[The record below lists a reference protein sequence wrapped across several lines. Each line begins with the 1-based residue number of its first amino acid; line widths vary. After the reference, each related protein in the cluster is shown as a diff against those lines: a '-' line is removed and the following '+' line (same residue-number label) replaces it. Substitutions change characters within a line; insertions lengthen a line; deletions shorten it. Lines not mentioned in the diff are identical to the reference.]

1 MVTKKYD
8 IRKRLQMELRD
19 VKNISF
25 PKPTFE
31 EWKAAVE
38 TSLKGKTIDKLQTA
52 TYEGVTLQPLYTSE
66 MTGEHS
72 ELPGF
77 FPYTRGISPTGYLTQ
92 PWLACQPINATTAE
106 EANEKLQAVL
116 NRGQNAITY
125 SVDLLANGARLSK
138 LLKDIPTLPFFID
151 LKGKQKD
158 LLPEFKTVEGPVS
171 GVLAED
177 PIAEWVVTGQVPENT
192 DEFFAEWV
200 KTIQQYEELSSELKT
215 ILIKTSV
222 FHNGGANAV
231 QELAYGLSTAV
242 QYLVEG
248 QKQGLSVES
257 LADKMVFS
265 FSIDSNYFM
274 NIAKLRAARRLWA
287 GLSAAFEANPEHF
300 KMHIHAVTSE
310 VTETLYDQYVN
321 ILRTTNQAFAA
332 AIGGIQYLQI
342 NPLDH
347 ATGEWDDFSE
357 RIARNTHL
365 ILKEETHITRVVD
378 PAGGSFYVEQL
389 TDDLAEQVWKKFLEI
404 DAAGGILEAL
414 KNGIIQANIAEV
426 FNKKALNIALRK
438 DSIIGT
444 NVYPN
449 PADEVHVKENNK
461 VESYV
466 VVNQPIEITPITL
479 KRTAEQFEQLRLR
492 SADYKQNNGDTPK
505 IGLINLQE
513 LKAYKPRADF
523 IKGLVAAG
531 GVDTIQS
538 DGCYSSEDASA
549 FVTETKLPIYC
560 ICGSDDAYGEL
571 AEQIVADIKA
581 TNPEITIYLAG
592 KQSEELETA
601 LQAAGVKEFL
611 HVRSNAIS
619 TLTELLEKLGVN

>member
-1 MVTKKYD
+1 
-8 IRKRLQMELRD
+8 MELRD

-38 TSLKGKTIDKLQTA
+38 TSLKGKTIDKLQTT
-52 TYEGVTLQPLYTSE
+52 TYEGVTLQPLYTHESV
-66 MTGEHS
+66 GDHL

-92 PWLACQPINATTAE
+92 PWLACQPINGVTAE
-106 EANEKLQAVL
+106 EANEKLKAVL

-125 SVDLLANGARLSK
+125 SVDLLANGARLPK
-138 LLKDIPTLPFFID
+138 LLKDLPLATLPFFID
-151 LKGKQKD
+151 LKGKQKE
-158 LLPEFKTVEGPVS
+158 LLPEFQAVEGPVT

-177 PIAEWVVTGQVPENT
+177 PIAEWVVTGQIPENT
-192 DEFFAEWV
+192 DDFFADWT
-200 KTIQQYEELSSELKT
+200 KTIQQYEEVSSELKT
-215 ILIKTSV
+215 ILIKTPV

-231 QELAYGLSTAV
+231 QELAYGLAVAV
-242 QYLVEG
+242 QYLLEG

-257 LADKMVFS
+257 IADKMVFS

-287 GLSAAFEANPEHF
+287 GLSAAFNANPEHF
-300 KMHIHAVTSE
+300 KMSIHAVTSE

-332 AIGGIQYLQI
+332 AIGGIQYMQI
-342 NPLDH
+342 NPLNH
-347 ATGEWDDFSE
+347 AYGEWDDISE

-365 ILKEETHITRVVD
+365 ILKEETHITRVID

-389 TDDLAEQVWKKFLEI
+389 TDELADQVWQKFLEV

-426 FNKKALNIALRK
+426 FNKKAQNIALRK
-438 DSIIGT
+438 ESIIGT

-449 PADEVHVKENNK
+449 PADEVHVKANNK
-461 VESYV
+461 VDSYI
-466 VVNQPIEITPITL
+466 VVNQPIEITPIKL

-492 SADYKQNNGDTPK
+492 VAAYKQNSGETPK

-523 IKGLVAAG
+523 VKGLVAAG
-531 GVDTIQS
+531 GIDIVQS
-538 DGCYSSEDASA
+538 NGCHTSEEASA
-549 FVTETKLPIYC
+549 FVADTKLPIYC
-560 ICGSDDAYGEL
+560 ICGSDDAYGQL
-571 AEQIVADIKA
+571 AEQIVTDLNS
-581 TNPEITIYLAG
+581 TYPETTVYLAG

-601 LQAAGVKEFL
+601 LQAAGVKEFF

>member
-1 MVTKKYD
+1 MK
-8 IRKRLQMELRD
+8 LRD

-25 PKPTFE
+25 PKPSFE

-38 TSLKGKTIDKLQTA
+38 TSLKGKTIDKLQTK

-66 MTGEHS
+66 TVGEHS

-92 PWLACQPINATTAE
+92 PWLTCQPINGVTAE
-106 EANEKLQAVL
+106 EANEKIRSVL
-116 NRGQNAITY
+116 NRGQNAISY
-125 SVDLLANGARLSK
+125 SVDLLANGARLPK
-138 LLKDIPTLPFFID
+138 LLKDLPSLPFFID
-151 LKGKQKD
+151 LKGKQKE
-158 LLPEFKTVEGPVS
+158 LLPEFQAVEGPVT

-177 PIAEWVVTGQVPENT
+177 PIAEWAVTGQIPEDTN
-192 DEFFAEWV
+192 DFFADWS
-200 KTIQQYEELSSELKT
+200 KTIQQYEVLSPELKT

-242 QYLVEG
+242 QYLLEG

-287 GLSAAFEANPEHF
+287 GLSAAFSAIPEHF
-300 KMHIHAVTSE
+300 KMSIHAVTSE

-332 AIGGIQYLQI
+332 AIGGIQYMQI

-347 ATGEWDDFSE
+347 AYGEWDDFSE

-389 TDDLAEQVWKKFLEI
+389 TDELADQAWKKFLEV

-414 KNGIIQANIAEV
+414 KKGTIQAEIANVFNQKVQNIA
-426 FNKKALNIALRK
+426 NRK
-438 DSIIGT
+438 ESIIGT

-449 PADEVHVKENNK
+449 PADEVHIKAIDK
-461 VESYV
+461 ADSYM
-466 VVNQPIEITPITL
+466 VVNQPTAITAIKL
-479 KRTAEQFEQLRLR
+479 KRLAQAFEQLRLR
-492 SADYKQNNGDTPK
+492 SAAYKQNNGDAPK

-523 IKGLVAAG
+523 VKGLVSAG
-531 GVDTIQS
+531 GIDTVPS
-538 DGCYSSEDASA
+538 EGCFSSEDAKA
-549 FVTETKLPIYC
+549 FVADTKLPIYC
-560 ICGSDDAYGEL
+560 VCGSDDAYGQL
-571 AEQIVADIKA
+571 AEQMVADLKA
-581 TNPEITIYLAG
+581 SYPDVTIYLAG
-592 KQSEELETA
+592 KQAEELETA
-601 LQAAGVKEFL
+601 LQAAGVKDLF
-611 HVRSNAIS
+611 HVKSNAIS

>member
-1 MVTKKYD
+1 
-8 IRKRLQMELRD
+8 MELRD

-25 PKPTFE
+25 PKPSFE

-38 TSLKGKTIDKLQTA
+38 TSLKGKTVDKLQTK

-66 MTGEHS
+66 TVSEHS

-92 PWLACQPINATTAE
+92 PWLTCQPINGVTAE
-106 EANEKLQAVL
+106 EANEKIKSVL

-125 SVDLLANGARLSK
+125 SVDLLANGARLPK
-138 LLKDIPTLPFFID
+138 LLKDLPSLPFFID
-151 LKGKQKD
+151 LKGKQKQ
-158 LLPEFKTVEGPVS
+158 LLPEFQAVEGPVT

-177 PIAEWVVTGQVPENT
+177 PIAEWVLTGQIPEDTN
-192 DEFFAEWV
+192 DFFADWS
-200 KTIQQYEELSSELKT
+200 KTIQQYEALSPELKT

-242 QYLVEG
+242 QYLLEG

-287 GLSAAFEANPEHF
+287 GLSAAFAVNPEHF
-300 KMHIHAVTSE
+300 KMSIHAVTSE

-332 AIGGIQYLQI
+332 AIGGIQYMQI

-347 ATGEWDDFSE
+347 AYGEWDDFSE

-389 TDDLAEQVWKKFLEI
+389 TDELADQAWKKFLDV

-414 KNGIIQANIAEV
+414 KKGTIQSEIADV
-426 FNKKALNIALRK
+426 FNQKVQNVANRK
-438 DSIIGT
+438 ESIIGT

-449 PADEVHVKENNK
+449 PADEVHIKAIDK
-461 VESYV
+461 ADSYI
-466 VVNQPIEITPITL
+466 VVNQPTTITPIKL
-479 KRTAEQFEQLRLR
+479 KRLARAFEQLRLR
-492 SADYKQNNGDTPK
+492 SAAYKQNNGNAPK

-523 IKGLVAAG
+523 VKGLVSAG
-531 GVDTIQS
+531 GIDTVQS
-538 DGCYSSEDASA
+538 EGCYSSEDASA
-549 FVTETKLPIYC
+549 FVADTKLPIYC
-560 ICGSDDAYGEL
+560 VCGSDDAYGQIT
-571 AEQIVADIKA
+571 EQIVADLKA
-581 TNPEITIYLAG
+581 SYPDVTIYLAG

-601 LQAAGVKEFL
+601 LQAAGVKDFF
-611 HVRSNAIS
+611 HVKSNAIS

>member
-1 MVTKKYD
+1 
-8 IRKRLQMELRD
+8 MELKD

-25 PKPTFE
+25 PKPSFE

-38 TSLKGKTIDKLQTA
+38 TSLKGKTVDKLQTN
-52 TYEGVTLQPLYTSE
+52 TYEGVTLQPLYTRESVGDKQE
-66 MTGEHS
+66 F
-72 ELPGF
+72 PGF
-77 FPYTRGISPTGYLTQ
+77 FPFTRGISPTGYLTQ
-92 PWLACQPINATTAE
+92 PWIACQPIDGKTAE
-106 EANEKLQAVL
+106 EANEKLRAVL

-125 SVDLLANGARLSK
+125 SVDLLANGARLPK
-138 LLKDIPTLPFFID
+138 LLKDLPLSTLPFFID
-151 LKGKQKD
+151 LKGKQKE
-158 LLPEFKTVEGPVS
+158 LLPEFQAVEGSVT

-177 PIAEWVVTGQVPENT
+177 PIAEWVLTGQIPENT
-192 DEFFAEWV
+192 DAYFADWA
-200 KTIQQYEELSSELKT
+200 KTIVQYEGISPELKT

-242 QYLVEG
+242 QYLLEG
-248 QKQGLSVES
+248 QKQGLSVEKI
-257 LADKMVFS
+257 ADKMVFS

-287 GLSAAFEANPEHF
+287 GLSAAFAANPKHF
-300 KMHIHAVTSE
+300 KMRIHAVTSE

-332 AIGGIQYLQI
+332 AIGGIQYMQI
-342 NPLDH
+342 NPLNH
-347 ATGEWDDFSE
+347 ASGEWDDFSE

-365 ILKEETHITRVVD
+365 ILKEETHITRVID

-389 TDDLAEQVWKKFLEI
+389 TDQLADQAWKKFLDV

-414 KNGIIQANIAEV
+414 KQGKIQAEITEV
-426 FNKKALNIALRK
+426 FNKKTQNIALRK
-438 DSIIGT
+438 ESIIGT

-449 PADEVHVKENNK
+449 PADEVHIKASDKADSYMVVK
-461 VESYV
+461 
-466 VVNQPIEITPITL
+466 QPSAIVPIKL
-479 KRTAEQFEQLRLR
+479 KRLAESFEQLRLR
-492 SADYKQNNGDTPK
+492 VAAFKQNNGETPK

-523 IKGLVAAG
+523 VKGLVSAG
-531 GVDTIQS
+531 GIDTVQS
-538 DGCYSSEDASA
+538 EGCYSSKDALA
-549 FVTETKLPIYC
+549 YVADTKLPIYC
-560 ICGSDDAYGEL
+560 VCGSDDAYGQL
-571 AEQIVADIKA
+571 AEQIVADLKA
-581 TNPEITIYLAG
+581 SNPDTTVYLAG
-592 KQSEELETA
+592 KQAEELETV

-619 TLTELLEKLGVN
+619 ILTELLEKLGVN

>member
-1 MVTKKYD
+1 
-8 IRKRLQMELRD
+8 MELRD

-25 PKPTFE
+25 PKATFE

-66 MTGEHS
+66 MTGDHS

-77 FPYTRGISPTGYLTQ
+77 SPYTRGISPTGYLTQ
-92 PWLACQPINATTAE
+92 PWLACQPINAATAE
-106 EANEKLQAVL
+106 AANEKLQAVL

-222 FHNGGANAV
+222 FHNGGASAV
-231 QELAYGLSTAV
+231 QELAYGLAVAV
-242 QYLVEG
+242 QYLIEG

-287 GLSAAFEANPEHF
+287 GLSSAFEANPEDF

-332 AIGGIQYLQI
+332 AIGGIQYMQI

-347 ATGEWDDFSE
+347 ATGEWDEFSE

-426 FNKKALNIALRK
+426 FNKKALNVALRK

-449 PADEVHVKENNK
+449 PADEVQIKENNK

-466 VVNQPIEITPITL
+466 VVNQPIEITPIKL
-479 KRTAEQFEQLRLR
+479 KRTAELFEQLRLR
-492 SADYKQNNGDTPK
+492 SAEYKQNNGEVPK

-538 DGCYSSEDASA
+538 DGCYSSEDASV

-560 ICGSDDAYGEL
+560 ICGNDDAYGEL

>member
-1 MVTKKYD
+1 
-8 IRKRLQMELRD
+8 MELRD

-38 TSLKGKTIDKLQTA
+38 TSLKGKAIDKLQTV

-66 MTGEHS
+66 TTGDHS

-116 NRGQNAITY
+116 KRGQNAITY
-125 SVDLLANGARLSK
+125 SVDLLANGARLAK
-138 LLKDIPTLPFFID
+138 LLKDLPTLPFFID

-158 LLPEFKTVEGPVS
+158 LLSEFKAIEEPIT

-177 PIAEWVVTGQVPENT
+177 PIAEWVVTGQIPKNT
-192 DEFFAEWV
+192 DEFFADWA

-231 QELAYGLSTAV
+231 QELAYGLSTAI
-242 QYLVEG
+242 QYLLEG
-248 QKQGLSVES
+248 QKQGLSIES
-257 LADKMVFS
+257 LASKIVFS

-287 GLSAAFEANPEHF
+287 GLSAAFDANPEYF

-332 AIGGIQYLQI
+332 AIGGIQYMQI

-347 ATGEWDDFSE
+347 ATGEWDGISE

-378 PAGGSFYVEQL
+378 PAGGSFYVEKL
-389 TDDLAEQVWKKFLEI
+389 TDDLADQVWKKFLEI
-404 DAAGGILEAL
+404 DAAGGILDLL
-414 KNGIIQANIAEV
+414 KNGIIQANIEEV
-426 FNKKALNIALRK
+426 LNNKALNVALRK

-449 PADEVHVKENNK
+449 PSDEVQIKDTNK

-466 VVNQPIEITPITL
+466 VVNQPIEITPIKL
-479 KRTAEQFEQLRLR
+479 KRIAEPFEQLRLR
-492 SADYKQNNGDTPK
+492 VAAYKQNNGETPK

-513 LKAYKPRADF
+513 LKSYKPRADF

-531 GVDTIQS
+531 GIDTVQS
-538 DGCYSSEDASA
+538 NGCHSSEDAAA
-549 FVTETKLPIYC
+549 FVAETKLPIYC
-560 ICGSDDAYGEL
+560 VCGNDDGYGQL
-571 AEQIVADIKA
+571 AEQIVVNLKESY
-581 TNPEITIYLAG
+581 PEITIYLAG
-592 KQSEELETA
+592 KQSEEVETA